1 MLTFVNMCFLQLVRQ
16 VEAPRDPEAPHPQWG
31 LPLALCQHLQTS
43 PFPPSL
49 QLTEMEV
56 DVLLSSEPF
65 SSFSQH
71 TQSSRV
77 LMTSVDVYPLPF
89 LPASPVTTAHG
100 LGSISESGQHRPA
113 GCEPMAH
120 TQRAQVLYSPTQGN
134 KAGSQRVK
142 TPQGLSTEMAGQR
155 FKAGAPAYPSSEHSL
170 TSRALWVSRC
180 PCWAGQAR
188 TLVGVTLPSHDTEKS
203 RSKCIREVETRSP
216 EPRPAWPAP
225 SPCDVDSMGGSPASS
240 SPRGW
245 CPPRGQPMPSHFCGS
260 EQWLI
265 FLLSWRPSQLAILAA
280 DCTAELSEGPP
291 LASSCRHWGPGWA
304 PVDKTATDPGA
315 SQSTGSLF
323 MGPQRGRGGATG
335 SSSLKGHA

>member
-1 MLTFVNMCFLQLVRQ
+1 
-16 VEAPRDPEAPHPQWG
+16 
-31 LPLALCQHLQTS
+31 
-43 PFPPSL
+43 
-49 QLTEMEV
+49 MEV
-56 DVLLSSEPF
+56 GILLSSEPF
-65 SSFSQH
+65 SSSSQH

-89 LPASPVTTAHG
+89 PLPHLSPWPMGLEASQNQDST
-100 LGSISESGQHRPA
+100 GQRDVNPSYTLR
-113 GCEPMAH
+113 GP
-120 TQRAQVLYSPTQGN
+120 RYIPQVFPTQGN

-245 CPPRGQPMPSHFCGS
+245 CPPKGQLKPSHLCGS

-265 FLLSWRPSQLAILAA
+265 FLLSWRPSRQRTWPSWLLTALLSFRKAHPWPAA
-280 DCTAELSEGPP
+280 VGPVGLP
-291 LASSCRHWGPGWA
+291 
-304 PVDKTATDPGA
+304 
-315 SQSTGSLF
+315 
-323 MGPQRGRGGATG
+323 
-335 SSSLKGHA
+335 